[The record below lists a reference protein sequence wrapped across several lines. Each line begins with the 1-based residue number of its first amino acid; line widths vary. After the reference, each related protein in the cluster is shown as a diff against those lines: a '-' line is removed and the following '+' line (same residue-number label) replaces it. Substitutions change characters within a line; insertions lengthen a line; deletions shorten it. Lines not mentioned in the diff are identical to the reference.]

1 MEMIRLLLIA
11 VVALLVS
18 ACAPINLYGV
28 PPPTP
33 IIPDRE
39 PSAALD
45 AHAIKAA
52 MRPGHAIVR
61 GQAFSKTV
69 GGDVKYGAGGEI
81 LVLPNT
87 DYVSQCIAILKM
99 QYITTAC
106 GKVIWPLGRV
116 VIADGEGRFEITDL
130 APGEYSISTLIT
142 WGIPGRFGIEQT
154 GGVVSTVINVK
165 NDTDVI
171 TANVN

>member
-1 MEMIRLLLIA
+1 M
-11 VVALLVS
+11 
-18 ACAPINLYGV
+18 NLYGV
-28 PPPTP
+28 PPSPP
-33 IIPDRE
+33 VIPHRE
-39 PSAALD
+39 PTATLD
-45 AHAIKAA
+45 AAAIQAA
-52 MRPGHAIVR
+52 MRPGHAVVK

-87 DYVSQCIAILKM
+87 EYVSQCITILKM
-99 QYITTAC
+99 QYITTDC
-106 GKVIWPLGRV
+106 GKTIFPLGRV
-116 VIADGEGRFEITDL
+116 VIADGEGRFEITGL
-130 APGEYSISTLIT
+130 APGDYSISTLIT